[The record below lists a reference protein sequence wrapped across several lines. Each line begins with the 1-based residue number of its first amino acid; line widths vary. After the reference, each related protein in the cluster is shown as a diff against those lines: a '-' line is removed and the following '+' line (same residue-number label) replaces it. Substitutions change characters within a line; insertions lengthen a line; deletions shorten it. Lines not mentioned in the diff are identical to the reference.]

1 MRRVTCSC
9 QSGRAAVQLGWLQ
22 LSAGRSKQ
30 TRMTQ
35 ITQLLHRMH
44 AGDPGARDELF
55 TAAYEE
61 LRRLARARLREGG
74 RSVVLDTT
82 SLVHECYL
90 RFVASG
96 ELRAEERRAFFGY
109 ASKVMRSVIVNSVRE
124 QQAERRGGS
133 APQLALSTEIV
144 ANLAGDE
151 ETILKVHEALEVLE
165 QADER
170 LAQVAQMRYF
180 GGYTEREIAETLGVT
195 ERTVQRDWEKAR
207 AILLA
212 ALSSS

>member
-1 MRRVTCSC
+1 
-9 QSGRAAVQLGWLQ
+9 
-22 LSAGRSKQ
+22 
-30 TRMTQ
+30 MTQ
-35 ITQLLHRMH
+35 ITELLQRMH
-44 AGDPGARDELF
+44 AGDAAARDALF
-55 TAAYEE
+55 AAAYEE

-74 RSVVLDTT
+74 RNIVLDTT

-90 RFVASG
+90 RFVAAG
-96 ELRAEERRAFFGY
+96 ELRAEERRAFFAY
-109 ASKVMRSVIVNSVRE
+109 AAKVMRSVIVNSVRE
-124 QQAERRGGS
+124 QQAERRGGNV
-133 APQLALSTEIV
+133 PQLTLSTEIV

-151 ETILKVHEALEVLE
+151 ETILKVHEALGVLE

-170 LAQVAQMRYF
+170 LAQVAQMRYY

-207 AILLA
+207 AILAA